1 MELLLEVFALLMLI
15 KSVSCFMKTKK
26 KALVINILF
35 LLVSLGFLIYIL
47 LQGQNGI
54 EWFISFYFVGLL
66 FVNLF
71 YFIFPINN
79 NVYVSL
85 LFGLL
90 LGIIGVYIHYNIFH
104 SSLDNIIIVL
114 ISYAYVFSLDCSDM
128 KGYTTLNVAE
138 SLLLI
143 ILFIISRQ
151 YFSLIMAGI
160 YFIVS
165 SVAYIKTNKLEALSS
180 KSKSKSKLNREQR
193 RKQQKMQKEK

>member
-15 KSVSCFMKTKK
+15 KPVSCFMKTKK
-26 KALVINILF
+26 KALGINILF
-35 LLVSLGFLIYIL
+35 LLVSIGFLIYIL
-47 LQGQNGI
+47 LQGQNDI
-54 EWFISFYFVGLL
+54 KWFISFYFVGLL
-66 FVNLF
+66 LVNLF
-71 YFIFPINN
+71 YFILPINN
-79 NVYVSL
+79 NIYVSL

-104 SSLDNIIIVL
+104 SSFDNIIIVL

-128 KGYTTLNVAE
+128 KGYTTLNVFE

-165 SVAYIKTNKLEALSS
+165 SVAYIKTNKLEALSP
-180 KSKSKSKLNREQR
+180 KSKSKLNREQR
-193 RKQQKMQKEK
+193 RKQQKINKEK

>member
-15 KSVSCFMKTKK
+15 KPVSCFMKTKK
-26 KALVINILF
+26 KALGINILF
-35 LLVSLGFLIYIL
+35 LLVSIGFLIYIL
-47 LQGQNGI
+47 LQGQNDI
-54 EWFISFYFVGLL
+54 KWFISFYFVGLL
-66 FVNLF
+66 LVNLF
-71 YFIFPINN
+71 YFILPINN
-79 NVYVSL
+79 NIYVSL

-104 SSLDNIIIVL
+104 SSFDNIIIVL

-128 KGYTTLNVAE
+128 KGYTTLNVFE

-165 SVAYIKTNKLEALSS
+165 SVAYIKTNKLEALSP
-180 KSKSKSKLNREQR
+180 KSKLNREQR
-193 RKQQKMQKEK
+193 RKQQKINKEK